1 VECLIIP
8 GGINI
13 TNRLDLARRVR
24 RVLLRLA
31 PHRTQRHPN
40 RLQVIVVT
48 VVVNEVT
55 FKLAVVTLHV
65 VLILPVVV
73 AVAVHRLLVLDPGLV
88 TGLEAGIVEVTAPVR
103 LVRVRAPATDRG
115 STKAVDPD
123 RGQARVPAR
132 PKASPPN
139 PRWPNL
145 LLLPTLLPLLTPPI
159 QEQEGR
165 HPALFRLSPHP

>member
-1 VECLIIP
+1 
-8 GGINI
+8 
-13 TNRLDLARRVR
+13 
-24 RVLLRLA
+24 
-31 PHRTQRHPN
+31 
-40 RLQVIVVT
+40 
-48 VVVNEVT
+48 VVNEVT
-55 FKLAVVTLHV
+55 FKLAVVTLH
-65 VLILPVVV
+65 VVV

-88 TGLEAGIVEVTAPVR
+88 TGLEADGGRGHRLLGRDLGIVEVTAPVR